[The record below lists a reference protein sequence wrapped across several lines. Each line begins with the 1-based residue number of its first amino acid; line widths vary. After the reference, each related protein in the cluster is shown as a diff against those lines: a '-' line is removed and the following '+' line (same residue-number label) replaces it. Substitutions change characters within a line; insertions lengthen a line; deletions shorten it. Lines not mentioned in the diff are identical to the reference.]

1 MQNDNSDAVFETF
14 RVERRGDVDWVTLAR
29 PDALNA
35 MNALM
40 IAELA
45 EYFGARVHDTATRVI
60 VLRSTGKAFCAG
72 LDLRE
77 MTGLIEEL
85 DTAARLRFQQR
96 LSSIFVSMRRCPQ
109 PIVCLVQGAAS
120 GGGFALALAS
130 DIRVC
135 TPNARM
141 NAAFIKVGLSGC
153 DVGMSYLLP
162 RAVGTSV
169 AAEMLLTGSFLDA
182 SRAAALG
189 FVSGVVDEADLE
201 AAGTKYVDQLLQADP
216 VGLALTK
223 QGLQVGIDA
232 PGIESAIA
240 NEDRQQTLLSG
251 TDGFRARMKAFLSR
265 AAR

>member
-1 MQNDNSDAVFETF
+1 
-14 RVERRGDVDWVTLAR
+14 
-29 PDALNA
+29 
-35 MNALM
+35 MNARM

-45 EYFGARVHDTATRVI
+45 EYFGARVHDDQTRVI
-60 VLRSTGKAFCAG
+60 VLRAAGKAFCAG

-120 GGGFALALAS
+120 GGGLALAPAS
-130 DIRVC
+130 DPR
-135 TPNARM
+135 TGTAETRM
-141 NAAFIKVGLSGC
+141 NAPSRKVGPGGC
-153 DVGMSYLLP
+153 RRGISYLLP

-169 AAEMLLTGSFLDA
+169 AAEMLMTGSFLDA
-182 SRAAALG
+182 ARAAALG
-189 FVSGVVDEADLE
+189 FVTAVVPAAELE
-201 AAGTKYVDQLLQADP
+201 AAGARTVDALLQADP
-216 VGLALTK
+216 LGLALTK

-240 NEDRQQTLLSG
+240 NEDRQQSLLSG
-251 TDGFRARMKAFLSR
+251 TESFRARIKAFLDR
-265 AAR
+265 K

>member
-1 MQNDNSDAVFETF
+1 METPDATGFETF
-14 RVERRGDVDWVTLAR
+14 HVERRGDVDWVTLAR

-45 EYFGARVHDTATRVI
+45 EYFTARVHDTSTRVI
-60 VLRSTGKAFCAG
+60 VLRATGKAFCAG

-85 DTAARLRFQQR
+85 DTADRLRFQQR
-96 LSSIFVSMRRCPQ
+96 LSSIFVAMRRCPQ

-182 SRAAALG
+182 NRAAALG
-189 FVSGVVDEADLE
+189 FVSAVVEEAALE

-251 TDGFRARMKAFLSR
+251 TEGFRARMKAFLSR
-265 AAR
+265 ASK

>member
-1 MQNDNSDAVFETF
+1 MEPSTDETPFETF
-14 RVERRGDVDWVTLAR
+14 RVERRDDVDWLTLDR

-35 MNALM
+35 MNARM

-45 EYFGARVHDTATRVI
+45 DYFAARVHDTATRVI
-60 VLRSTGKAFCAG
+60 VLRATGRAFCAG

-77 MTGLIEEL
+77 MSGLIEDL
-85 DTAARLRFQQR
+85 DTAGRLRFQQR

-130 DIRVC
+130 DIRLC
-135 TPNARM
+135 TPEARM

-169 AAEMLLTGSFLDA
+169 AAEMLMTGSFIDA
-182 SRAAALG
+182 TRAAALG
-189 FVSGVVDEADLE
+189 FVSAVVPGPELD
-201 AAGTKYVDQLLQADP
+201 AAGAKMVESLLQADAL
-216 VGLALTK
+216 GLALTK

-232 PGIESAIA
+232 PGIESAVA
-240 NEDRQQTLLSG
+240 NEDRQQSLLSG
-251 TDGFRARMKAFLSR
+251 TDGFRRRMRAFLER
-265 AAR
+265 R

>member
-1 MQNDNSDAVFETF
+1 MHKIENSPFETL
-14 RVERRGDVDWVTLAR
+14 RVERRGDVDWLTLYR

-35 MNALM
+35 MNARM

-45 EYFGARVHDTATRVI
+45 EYFGARVHDDQTRVI
-60 VLRSTGKAFCAG
+60 VLRAAGRSFCVG

-120 GGGFALALAS
+120 GGGFALALAA
-130 DIRVC
+130 DIRLC
-135 TPNARM
+135 TPEARM

-169 AAEMLLTGSFLDA
+169 AAEMLMTGSFLDA
-182 SRAAALG
+182 TRAAALG
-189 FVSGVVDEADLE
+189 FVTAVVP
-201 AAGTKYVDQLLQADP
+201 AAELDAEGAKTVESLLQADSL
-216 VGLALTK
+216 GLALTK

-240 NEDRQQTLLSG
+240 NEDRQQSLLSG
-251 TDGFRARMKAFLSR
+251 AEGFRVRIKAFLNR
-265 AAR
+265 K

>member
-1 MQNDNSDAVFETF
+1 MQNGNESVYETF
-14 RVERRGDVDWVTLAR
+14 RVERRGDVDWVTLDR

-45 EYFGARVHDTATRVI
+45 EYFGARVHDTATRVV
-60 VLRSTGKAFCAG
+60 VLRATGKAFCAG

-135 TPNARM
+135 TPTTRM

-162 RAVGTSV
+162 RAVGTAV
-169 AAEMLLTGSFLDA
+169 AAEMLMTGSFLDA
-182 SRAAALG
+182 TRAAALG
-189 FVSGVVDEADLE
+189 FVAAVVDESALE
-201 AAGTKYVDQLLQADP
+201 ATGSKYVDSLLQADP
-216 VGLALTK
+216 LGLALTK

-232 PGIESAIA
+232 PGIESAVA
-240 NEDRQQTLLSG
+240 NEDRQQSLLSG
-251 TDGFRARMKAFLSR
+251 TEGFRARMRAFL
-265 AAR
+265 ARK

>member
-1 MQNDNSDAVFETF
+1 MEPSTDETPFETF
-14 RVERRGDVDWVTLAR
+14 RVERRDDVDWLALDR

-35 MNALM
+35 MNARM

-45 EYFGARVHDTATRVI
+45 DYFAARVHDTATRVI
-60 VLRSTGKAFCAG
+60 VLRATGRAFCAG

-77 MTGLIEEL
+77 MSGLIEDL
-85 DTAARLRFQQR
+85 DTAGRLRFQQR

-130 DIRVC
+130 DIRLC
-135 TPNARM
+135 TPEARM

-169 AAEMLLTGSFLDA
+169 AAEMLMTGSFIDA
-182 SRAAALG
+182 TRAAALG
-189 FVSGVVDEADLE
+189 FVSAVVPGPELD
-201 AAGTKYVDQLLQADP
+201 AAGAKMVESLLQADAL
-216 VGLALTK
+216 GLALTK

-232 PGIESAIA
+232 PGIESAVA
-240 NEDRQQTLLSG
+240 NEDRQQSLLSG
-251 TDGFRARMKAFLSR
+251 TDGFRRRMRAFLER
-265 AAR
+265 R

>member
-1 MQNDNSDAVFETF
+1 MNMGASENSGYETL
-14 RVERRGDVDWVTLAR
+14 RLERRGDVDWLTLDR
-29 PDALNA
+29 PDSLNA
-35 MNALM
+35 MNARM

-45 EYFGARVHDTATRVI
+45 EYFDARVHDTATRVI
-60 VLRSTGKAFCAG
+60 VLRATGKAFCAG

-96 LSSIFVSMRRCPQ
+96 LSSIFVAMRRCPQ
-109 PIVCLVQGAAS
+109 PIVCLMQGAAS

-130 DIRVC
+130 DIRLCAPEV
-135 TPNARM
+135 RM

-162 RAVGTSV
+162 RAVGSSV

-182 SRAAALG
+182 ARAAALG
-189 FVSGVVDEADLE
+189 FVAAVVPQAELE
-201 AAGTKYVDQLLQADP
+201 AAGAKMVDALLQADP
-216 VGLALTK
+216 LGLALTK

-232 PGIESAIA
+232 PGIESAVA
-240 NEDRQQTLLSG
+240 NEDRQQSLLSG
-251 TDGFRARMKAFLSR
+251 TEGFRARMKAFLNR
-265 AAR
+265 K